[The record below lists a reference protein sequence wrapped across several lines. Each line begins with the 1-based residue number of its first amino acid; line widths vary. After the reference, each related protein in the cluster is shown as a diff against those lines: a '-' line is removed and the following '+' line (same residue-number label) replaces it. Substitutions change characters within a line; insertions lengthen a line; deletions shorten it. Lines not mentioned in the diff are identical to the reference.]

1 MSNPTRP
8 NSKVYLM
15 QVRSFAIECIRQV
28 SDEELLLYLLQLV
41 QALKHEN
48 YLECDLVNFL
58 IVRALQN
65 RKIGHFL
72 FWHLRAEMHVPA
84 VAVRFGLMLEAYCRG
99 APDHMKLLTRQLDA
113 LNILKVPFALVFATF

>member
-1 MSNPTRP
+1 M
-8 NSKVYLM
+8 
-15 QVRSFAIECIRQV
+15 RSYAIECIRQV
-28 SDEELLLYLLQLV
+28 SDDELLLYLLQLV

-72 FWHLRAEMHVPA
+72 FWHLRGEMHVPA

-99 APDHMKLLTRQLDA
+99 APDHMKILSRQLSA
-113 LNILKVPFALVFATF
+113 LKRLQVCREGKVLSTRFVLCFNLSTGNK

>member
-1 MSNPTRP
+1 M
-8 NSKVYLM
+8 
-15 QVRSFAIECIRQV
+15 RSFAIECLRQV
-28 SDEELLLYLLQLV
+28 SDDELLLYLLQLV
-41 QALKHEN
+41 QALKHES

-99 APDHMKLLTRQLDA
+99 IPGHMKILARQIAA
-113 LNILKVPFALVFATF
+113 LNRLQVFFFF

>member
-1 MSNPTRP
+1 M
-8 NSKVYLM
+8 
-15 QVRSFAIECIRQV
+15 
-28 SDEELLLYLLQLV
+28 LQLV

-99 APDHMKLLTRQLDA
+99 APDHMKMLSRQLTA
-113 LNILKVPFALVFATF
+113 LNRLQVLLLGMSMLKYN